1 MNYIGLMN
9 TERVFKIMVMELTNS
24 ILKIEE
30 DIEVTIN
37 SDLDISVKVKTIKKL
52 LVKLTNAENSFN
64 RFTSMMPSEE
74 NNNNNN

>member
-9 TERVFKIMVMELTNS
+9 TERVFKIMVMELSNS

-37 SDLDISVKVKTIKKL
+37 SDLDINDKVKTIKKL

-64 RFTSMMPSEE
+64 RFTSMMPNEE
-74 NNNNNN
+74 TNNNN

>member
-30 DIEVTIN
+30 DIEVAIN
-37 SDLDISVKVKTIKKL
+37 SDLDINVKVKTIKKL

-64 RFTSMMPSEE
+64 RFTSMMPSKE
-74 NNNNNN
+74 NNNNN

>member
-9 TERVFKIMVMELTNS
+9 TERVFKIMVMELSNS

-30 DIEVTIN
+30 DIEVVIN
-37 SDLDISVKVKTIKKL
+37 SDLDINVKVKTIKKL

-64 RFTSMMPSEE
+64 RFTNMIPSEE
-74 NNNNNN
+74 TNNNN

>member
-1 MNYIGLMN
+1 MNYIGFMN
-9 TERVFKIMVMELTNS
+9 TERVFKIMVMELSNS

-37 SDLDISVKVKTIKKL
+37 SDLDINDKVKTIKKL

-64 RFTSMMPSEE
+64 RFTSMIPNEE
-74 NNNNNN
+74 TNNNN